1 VPHAIFVTR
10 AVPHAI
16 FVTRAVPH
24 ATFVARAVP
33 HSQAGFGLV
42 ELLVAIAL
50 MLVVMAAVF
59 DAVHPAHG
67 AFRTEPEAIDV
78 QQRLRAGV
86 EALSRDLAAAGG
98 GAHHG
103 PQSGPL
109 NDWFAAVLPFRQG
122 RRLAHAPG
130 TFSPDTITVLRV
142 EAGAAQSTIAHAL
155 PAQSGAVQVNLVPG
169 CPVGDP
175 VCGFRAG
182 MDVLVYDDAGS
193 YSSFTIATITGS
205 TLNLVHNTRDTPKI
219 YPAAVSRIVEASSRT
234 YFLAADLAN
243 DMYRLEQYDGAGGA
257 DVPVVDHV
265 AGLAF
270 EYLADP
276 QPPVALKPPGD
287 PLGPWTTYG
296 PRPPASGD
304 NCIFMPG
311 APLPAPR
318 LPVLNGGAPGLV
330 RLAPAGLT
338 DGPWCPD
345 AADPNRY
352 DADLLRVRAIRVT
365 LRVEAASRSLR
376 GPAGLL
382 FSRGGTASSARA
394 FVPDQEVSFEVAPRN
409 LGTRR

>member
-1 VPHAIFVTR
+1 MKL
-10 AVPHAI
+10 
-16 FVTRAVPH
+16 
-24 ATFVARAVP
+24 
-33 HSQAGFGLV
+33 HSHAGFGLV
-42 ELLVAIAL
+42 ELLVATTL

-59 DAVHPAHG
+59 EAVHPAYG
-67 AFRTEPEAIDV
+67 AFRTEPETTDV

-86 EALSRDLAAAGG
+86 EALSRDLVLAGG

-103 PQSGPL
+103 AQSGPL
-109 NDWFAAVLPFRQG
+109 NDWFPAVLPFRQG
-122 RRLAHAPG
+122 RRLAHPPG
-130 TFSPDTITVLRV
+130 AFSSDTITVLRV
-142 EAGAAQSTIAHAL
+142 EAGAAQSTIAQAL
-155 PAQSGAVQVNLVPG
+155 PAQSGSVQVNLDPG

-175 VCGFRAG
+175 ACGFRAG
-182 MDVLVYDDAGS
+182 MDVLVFDASGS
-193 YSSFTIATITGS
+193 SSLFSIAAIAGS
-205 TLNLVHNTRDTPKI
+205 TLNLVHNTRDTLKT

-234 YFLAADLAN
+234 YFLAPDLAN

-265 AGLAF
+265 AELAF
-270 EYLADP
+270 AYFADP
-276 QPPVALKPPGD
+276 QPPLAIKPPGD
-287 PLGPWTTYG
+287 PAGPWTTYG

-330 RLAPAGLT
+330 RLTPAELT

-345 AADPNRY
+345 AVDPNRY
-352 DADLLRVRAIRVT
+352 DADLLRVRAVAVT

-376 GPAGLL
+376 GPAGPL

-394 FVPDQEVSFEVAPRN
+394 FVPDQEVSFEIAPRN